1 MLGITITFLT
11 FVLILI
17 TLFMMLVIL
26 MQRPN
31 TNAGMGAAFGG
42 GVTEST
48 FGAETTNIL
57 TRATKWAA
65 GAFFLFSIVLYMLYL
80 IDARPVAE
88 EDAELPTIATDST
101 ETETDIDA
109 AVSDALAAAEQA
121 AAEASATAPE
131 FSAPEAANI
140 VEGAEATAEEAV
152 TTTEEALAEE
162 TPEETTPGE

>member
-1 MLGITITFLT
+1 MLDIFITLLT

-57 TRATKWAA
+57 TRATKWSA
-65 GAFFLFSIVLYMLYL
+65 GAFFLVAVLLYVLYLVGEQ
-80 IDARPVAE
+80 PVVE
-88 EDAELPTIATDST
+88 EDTGFPRSRSKKQGRPATGMPPPRPSRKRLPPPWKPPRI
-101 ETETDIDA
+101 
-109 AVSDALAAAEQA
+109 
-121 AAEASATAPE
+121 
-131 FSAPEAANI
+131 
-140 VEGAEATAEEAV
+140 
-152 TTTEEALAEE
+152 
-162 TPEETTPGE
+162 

>member
-1 MLGITITFLT
+1 MLHIFITLLT

-57 TRATKWAA
+57 TKATKYSA
-65 GAFFLFSIVLYMLYL
+65 GAFFLVSITLFMLYL
-80 IDARPVAE
+80 IEAGPVVEDDLGLPDLITTEAPAAAAEVPVVSSEMPFIADEVPATVTETAPVEVPVAE
-88 EDAELPTIATDST
+88 E
-101 ETETDIDA
+101 
-109 AVSDALAAAEQA
+109 
-121 AAEASATAPE
+121 
-131 FSAPEAANI
+131 
-140 VEGAEATAEEAV
+140 
-152 TTTEEALAEE
+152 
-162 TPEETTPGE
+162 TTPVPSGE

>member
-65 GAFFLFSIVLYMLYL
+65 GAFFIFAIVLYMLYL
-80 IDARPVAE
+80 IDAQPAVEE
-88 EDAELPTIATDST
+88 EDALPTIAT
-101 ETETDIDA
+101 ETTDADIDA
-109 AVSDALAAAEQA
+109 AVGEALAAAEQA

-131 FSAPEAANI
+131 VSAPEAANI

>member
-1 MLGITITFLT
+1 MLTIFITLLT

-57 TRATKWAA
+57 TRATKWSAV
-65 GAFFLFSIVLYMLYL
+65 AFFLVAVILYVLYLMHTK
-80 IDARPVAE
+80 PVVE
-88 EDAELPTIATDST
+88 EGL
-101 ETETDIDA
+101 DIPD
-109 AVSDALAAAEQA
+109 VTSEGAAAEEGA
-121 AAEASATAPE
+121 ADAMPNLLTTPTVEATEIPATEAPVVTTPEATPAPE
-131 FSAPEAANI
+131 GDE
-140 VEGAEATAEEAV
+140 
-152 TTTEEALAEE
+152 TEPPPA
-162 TPEETTPGE
+162 GE